1 MHHYIRAGLLSASIA
16 LVGIGCATTPSQQH
30 TETLDSNQKFEAI
43 ANEAWDYNLMQF
55 PRVAAHR
62 GDPDAAGK
70 LMDNSP
76 AALEARYKARK
87 AFYQQLEAI
96 EPESLS
102 EENQINRD
110 MIMYALRNQLSN
122 FKFQMYLTPLTN
134 ETGPQNAIARSVTN
148 QRIQN
153 VTDANNYISQLNHI
167 PETLQQQTDYMRQ
180 GIALGITQPAVVLHG
195 MPNSIQAYIKTDPT
209 ESLFYAPVAAARER
223 LSEADFRR
231 IDIEAQTAISTQVNV
246 AYTDF
251 YDFMVNEYIPNART
265 DIAAVNLPNG
275 EAFYANRVKHYT
287 TLDLSPEEIH
297 NIGLAEV
304 RRIRAEMQQVI
315 DDLEF
320 EGSFADFIDFLR
332 SDPQFYATSAEELLK
347 EAAYIAKRADAVLP
361 RFFKHLPRTPYG
373 VIAVPAEIAPTYTT
387 GRYSSASNE
396 YEAGYYWVNTYALDR
411 RPLYELEALTLHEA
425 VPGHHLQIALAQ
437 EMEGVP
443 DYRRSTYISAFGEGW
458 GLYAEYLGLEAGFYQ
473 DPYSNF
479 GRLTYEMWRA
489 ARLVVDTGM
498 HTMGW
503 TRDQAV
509 EFMASNTAL
518 SMHNVNTEIDRY
530 ISWPA
535 QALAY
540 KLGEILIREL
550 RADAEEALGEHFDIR
565 EFHYQVLRNG
575 SIPLATLEAQV
586 RAYIESAKA
595 EL

>member
-1 MHHYIRAGLLSASIA
+1 MRQFLFASFLTVSVSLA
-16 LVGIGCATTPSQQH
+16 VSGCATSPAEPEALAANPNQQF
-30 TETLDSNQKFEAI
+30 ETL
-43 ANEAWDYNLMQF
+43 ANEAWNYNRMQY
-55 PRVAAHR
+55 PSVLARQ
-62 GDPDAAGK
+62 GDASAAGK

-76 AALEARYKARK
+76 EALAARYRARK
-87 AFYQQLEAI
+87 AFYEQLEAI
-96 EPESLS
+96 DPNTLS
-102 EENQINRD
+102 ENNQINRD

-122 FKFQMYLTPLTN
+122 YEYDMYLTPLTN
-134 ETGPQNAIARSVTN
+134 ETGPHNAVARSVAN
-148 QRIQN
+148 ERIRN
-153 VTDANNYISQLNHI
+153 VTDAQNYIAKLNAI
-167 PETLQQQTDYMRQ
+167 PAALQQQADYMRE
-180 GIALGITQPAVVLHG
+180 GIQRGITQPAVVLYG
-195 MPNSIQAYIKTDPT
+195 MPDSIQAYIKANPT
-209 ESLFYAPVAAARER
+209 ASVFYGPIAAAQTR
-223 LSEADFRR
+223 LSEADFRA
-231 IDIEAQTAISTQVNV
+231 IDIEAQTVISTQVNL
-246 AYTDF
+246 AYSDF
-251 YDFMVNEYIPNART
+251 HDFMVNEYIPNARQ
-265 DIAAVNLPNG
+265 DIAAINLPNG

-287 TLDLSPEEIH
+287 TTDLTPEEIH
-297 NIGLAEV
+297 NIGLQEV
-304 RRIRAEMQQVI
+304 RRIRNEMQQVI
-315 DDLEF
+315 DELGF

-347 EAAYIAKRADAVLP
+347 EAAYIAKKADAVLP

-373 VIAVPAEIAPTYTT
+373 VVAVPAEIAPTYTT
-387 GRYSSASNE
+387 GRYAGSNSE
-396 YEAGYYWVNTYALDR
+396 YDAGYYWVNTYALDR

-437 EMEGVP
+437 EMENVP
-443 DYRRSTYISAFGEGW
+443 DYRKSTYISAFGEGW

-503 TRDQAV
+503 SRDQAV

-535 QALAY
+535 QALSY
-540 KLGEILIREL
+540 KLGELLIRQL
-550 RADAEEALGEHFDIR
+550 RAEAETALGDDFDIR

-586 RAYIESAKA
+586 RAYIESSKN
-595 EL
+595 

>member
-1 MHHYIRAGLLSASIA
+1 MRHFIWAGILSASVA
-16 LVGIGCATTPSQQH
+16 LVTVGCTTTPTEQRSESLNPNQQ
-30 TETLDSNQKFEAI
+30 FEAL

-55 PRVAAHR
+55 PRVAARR
-62 GDPDAAGK
+62 GDTEAAGR

-76 AALEARYKARK
+76 AALAARYEARK
-87 AFYQQLEAI
+87 AFYEQLDAI
-96 EPESLS
+96 DPASLS

-110 MIMYALRNQLSN
+110 IILYALRNQLAN
-122 FKFQMYLTPLTN
+122 YQFNMYMTPLTN

-153 VTDANNYISQLNHI
+153 LTDAHNYISQLNHI
-167 PETLQQQTDYMRQ
+167 PAALQQQADYMRQ
-180 GIALGITQPAVVLHG
+180 GIALGITQPAVVLYG
-195 MPNSIQAYIKTDPT
+195 MPDSIQAYIQADPT
-209 ESLFYAPVAAARER
+209 ESLFYAPIAAARAR
-223 LSEADFRR
+223 LSESDFRR

-246 AYTDF
+246 AYTEF

-287 TLDLSPEEIH
+287 TMDLSPEEIH

-347 EAAYIAKRADAVLP
+347 EAAYISKRADAVLP

-373 VIAVPAEIAPTYTT
+373 VVAVPAEIAPTYTT
-387 GRYSSASNE
+387 GRYASASNE

-540 KLGEILIREL
+540 KLGEILIRNL
-550 RADAEEALGEHFDIR
+550 RAEAEEALGEHFDIR